1 MSIITFCSNGKG
13 ETGQTLSAVGVATY
27 MALEHNQKILLI
39 STSYKNNTM
48 RNCFAGNELMRR
60 TLFGRDTN
68 VAMQN
73 GIDGLNTIMQSNKV
87 TPEIISNYNR
97 IILKDRLEILLGS
110 NATLEEYKKIE
121 LNYPQIIEFTDRA
134 YDIVIVDL
142 DRDLH
147 QEIKQEILN
156 NSTVIVANMSQ
167 RIGSVLSLIGYI
179 DKNLKNSRNK
189 IIYNIGRYDENLR
202 YTAKNI
208 SRTLL
213 KQKEIVQ
220 TTPYNTSY
228 FESCEEGKVVNIFIY
243 LKKINENE
251 KGNPNALFKKGVK
264 GLADKLI
271 YKLEEAKM
279 QR

>member
-13 ETGQTLSAVGVATY
+13 ETGQTLSAVATAIY

-48 RNCFAGNELMRR
+48 RNAFLGNELMRR
-60 TLFGRDTN
+60 NIFANGSN

-73 GIDGLNTIMQSNKV
+73 GIDGLNTIMRSNKV

-97 IILKDRLEILLGS
+97 IILKDRLELLLGS
-110 NATLEEYKKIE
+110 NATSEEYEQIIP
-121 LNYPQIIEFTDRA
+121 NYPQIIEFADRA

-142 DRDLH
+142 DRELG
-147 QEIKQEILN
+147 QEVKQQILN
-156 NSTVIVANMSQ
+156 ISSIIVANMSQ
-167 RIGSVLSLIGYI
+167 RIGNIISLQQYI
-179 DKNLKNSRNK
+179 NNNLKDSKQK
-189 IIYNIGRYDENLR
+189 IIYNVGRYDENIR

-213 KQKEIVQ
+213 KQKEVIQ
-220 TTPYNTSY
+220 TTPYNTSF
-228 FESCEEGKVVNIFIY
+228 FEACEEGKAVNIFIY

-251 KGNPNALFKKGVK
+251 KGNPNATFKKGVK

-271 YKLEEAKM
+271 YKLEELKM
-279 QR
+279 KK